1 MNRQRLILFILAII
15 LALAVIWSYSAI
27 PRSKT
32 VTAVKSTPG
41 QQVKSAATTP
51 KAPSAD
57 AFDSR
62 VLKLGLL
69 DQERSNFKGYRR
81 NIFKPIFVDELN
93 LLKQKA
99 VAVKPPQLPPPP
111 PPPPQKIVPA
121 EPVVAKPEAAPLAR
135 FTFLGFLKKDAQ
147 RTIFLA
153 KDKDIILVKKGDKI
167 AGRYEASSITDQA
180 LTLLAVDTGDEIVIP
195 LLENRPLGASR

>member
-1 MNRQRLILFILAII
+1 MNRQRLILFILVII
-15 LALAVIWSYSAI
+15 LVLAVIWSYSAI

-32 VTAVKSTPG
+32 VVALKSPPE
-41 QQVKSAATTP
+41 QQAKSAPLAT
-51 KAPSAD
+51 KVPSGEAI
-57 AFDSR
+57 DSR

-81 NIFKPIFVDELN
+81 NIFKPIFVDELK

-99 VAVKPPQLPPPP
+99 VAVKPPPLPPP
-111 PPPPQKIVPA
+111 PPPPQKTIPA
-121 EPVVAKPEAAPLAR
+121 EPAVAKPETAPLAR

-180 LTLLAVDTGDEIVIP
+180 LTLLASDTGDEIVIP
-195 LLENRPLGASR
+195 LIENRPLGAFK